1 MNQNKRRVL
10 FICTGLLILLLLA
23 LTVSTYYLF
32 FSPTFRLS
40 ETGHVYID
48 RDDTADSVFHKVDR
62 AGNPAILTGFKLLA
76 RYYDYPDAVKTGHY
90 AIQSNDNMY
99 RLFRRISQ
107 GRQTP
112 VRLSFNNPRTRDRL
126 ASVIGKQL
134 MLDSAEIA
142 NKLYDST
149 FCAGQGFREETIISL
164 FIPNTY
170 EIYWNLSTDELFGRM
185 QKEYK
190 TFWNDERLNKAAEI
204 GFTPTEVMTL
214 ASIVEEETN
223 NDQEKPVIAGLYINR
238 LHRDMPLQADP
249 TVKFGLQEF
258 DLHRIRGN
266 HLTVDSP
273 YNTYK
278 HTGLP
283 PGPIRIPSIRG
294 IDSVLNYTRH
304 NYLYMCAKE
313 DFSGTH
319 NFAATFAEHQA
330 NAKKYWQA
338 LNKRKIY

>member
-1 MNQNKRRVL
+1 MKCKKHKSL
-10 FICTGLLILLLLA
+10 FLILGITASVFLIFA
-23 LTVSTYYLF
+23 GSAYYLF
-32 FSPTFRLS
+32 FSRTFKIT

-48 RDDTADSVFHKVDR
+48 RDDTADSVYYKILQ
-62 AGNPAILTGFKLLA
+62 AGNPSTMAGFKLLSN
-76 RYYDYPDAVKTGHY
+76 YYQYDKTVKTGHY
-90 AIQSNDNMY
+90 AISPKDDIY
-99 RLFRRISQ
+99 HLFRRISR

-112 VRLSFNNPRTRDRL
+112 VNLSFNNVRTREKL
-126 ASVIGKQL
+126 AAVLSKQL
-134 MLDSAEIA
+134 MMDSTEIA
-142 NKLYDST
+142 QKLYDST
-149 FCAGQGFREETIISL
+149 FCAGQGFKEETIISL

-170 EIYWNLSTDELFGRM
+170 EIYWNITSEVFFGRM

-190 TFWNDERLNKAAEI
+190 NFWNDQRLKRAQEI
-204 GFTPTEVMTL
+204 GFTPTEVMTI

-223 NDQEKPVIAGLYINR
+223 NEKEKPMVAGLYINR
-238 LHRDMPLQADP
+238 LHQDMPLQADP

-258 DLHRIRGN
+258 SLHRIRGN

-278 HTGLP
+278 NKGLP
-283 PGPIRIPSIRG
+283 PGPIRIPSIKG
-294 IDSVLNYTRH
+294 IESVLNYAHH
-304 NYLYMCAKE
+304 NYIYMCAKE

-319 NFAATFAEHQA
+319 NFASTFAEHQA